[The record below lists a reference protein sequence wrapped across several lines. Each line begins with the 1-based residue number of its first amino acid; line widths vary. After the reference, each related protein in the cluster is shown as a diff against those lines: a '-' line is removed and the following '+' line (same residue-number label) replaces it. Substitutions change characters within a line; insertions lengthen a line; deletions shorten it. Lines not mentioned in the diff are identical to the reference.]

1 MLNCLGRQTDASI
14 KRAEMPSRFI
24 GILTP
29 SEFGEMVE
37 YGFIREIPE
46 NVDNPFET
54 LSERMMPKISRGHSC
69 DALNALGCFN
79 QPTFIR
85 LGKKVPQWD
94 LVGPEANCV
103 KPLESQPTPLV

>member
-1 MLNCLGRQTDASI
+1 MLNCLGSQTDASI

-54 LSERMMPKISRGHSC
+54 LSERMTPKISRGHSC
-69 DALNALGCFN
+69 DALNALGCFD

-85 LGKKVPQWD
+85 LGKKWPQLD
-94 LVGPEANCV
+94 TVRAGQHSMQPVEL
-103 KPLESQPTPLV
+103 QPTH